1 MDTVLQSMKTWDR
14 SLNDVTRLC
23 VAATTGCF
31 LVGGLFVLADF
42 FVSLAPRG
50 IALWAV
56 GGFFL
61 VHGLAEF
68 ARDRWFATA
77 VTRAQRPRLRGAT
90 KRFASHTTS
99 EPNEQAAA

>member
-31 LVGGLFVLADF
+31 LGGGLFVLADF

-68 ARDRWFATA
+68 ARDRWFDTA
-77 VTRAQRPRLRGAT
+77 VPRAQRLRLRGAT

-99 EPNEQAAA
+99 EPKEQAAA